1 MISCTS
7 NIKVNSITITSK
19 VDQGRLVRNKGKI
32 KNAIQHFEGK
42 EVELVIRKKKRQRT
56 TPQNAYYFG
65 VIIPI
70 TINAINDEWG
80 EIWGIDKTHDFYKQM
95 FLYEEKVNEQTSE
108 VIKIPK
114 SSTENTTIEQEEFHL
129 QCKEFLKEWFNVD
142 VPLPNEG
149 INFD

>member
-1 MISCTS
+1 MD
-7 NIKVNSITITSK
+7 SITITSK
-19 VDQGRLVRNKGKI
+19 VNQGKLIRNKGKI
-32 KNAIQHFEGK
+32 TNAIKHFEGK
-42 EVELVIRKKKRQRT
+42 EVELVVRKKKRQRT

-70 TINAINDEWG
+70 TINAISDEWG
-80 EIWGIDKTHDFYKQM
+80 EIWGVNKTHDFYKQM

-129 QCKEFLKEWFNVD
+129 KCKEFLKEWFNVD
-142 VPLPNEG
+142 VPLPNED
-149 INFD
+149 IMFD

>member
-1 MISCTS
+1 
-7 NIKVNSITITSK
+7 VNSITITSK

>member
-1 MISCTS
+1 M
-7 NIKVNSITITSK
+7 NSITITSK